1 LCVRVHRHRAKG
13 LDRGERREGL
23 NARRRN
29 PVESQ
34 RKSEAEGA
42 TVACTRRVK
51 QQRNRDESS
60 GDDIR
65 YECTTGGQ
73 WGGGHPSGAA
83 RRGTKARPAGG
94 SRADDEGRQGRG
106 AGGAKGG
113 MEEEMRSTG
122 HGGGTAQSLCAV
134 RLPGARQGPRQYT
147 GGGGPHGA
155 GSSTGGAAKA
165 AEAKGSGKAAGG
177 PRGGRGLSNR
187 QHTGRETVRVGV
199 SGNWERSMRFTGEPD
214 DGADHSPGAAR
225 GDSGRQGWIRS
236 GGIGH
241 RVHANGT
248 IGG

>member
-1 LCVRVHRHRAKG
+1 M
-13 LDRGERREGL
+13 
-23 NARRRN
+23 
-29 PVESQ
+29 
-34 RKSEAEGA
+34 AEGA

-73 WGGGHPSGAA
+73 WGGGGHPSGAA

-147 GGGGPHGA
+147 GGGVRMGPVRRQGA
-155 GSSTGGAAKA
+155 RPRQRRQR
-165 AEAKGSGKAAGG
+165 G
-177 PRGGRGLSNR
+177 PEKPQGGRGGPQAWPRRCAWDEEGGCPIVNTRAGKRSGKR
-187 QHTGRETVRVGV
+187 MGV
-199 SGNWERSMRFTGEPD
+199 SGNWKRSMRFTGEPD